1 MTNLKVIAQYEETVT
16 RNVTEIEYNE
26 ARYTVIDFCDDNG
39 VITETVIRDR
49 VCNELLIDNAALYEE
64 IIDALN
70 E

>member
-1 MTNLKVIAQYEETVT
+1 MTILKVIAQYEETVI

-26 ARYTVIDFCDDNG
+26 ARYTVIDFCDANG
-39 VITETVIRDR
+39 DITETVIRDKDG
-49 VCNELLIDNAALYEE
+49 NELLIESAALYEE

>member
-1 MTNLKVIAQYEETVT
+1 MANLKVISQYEETVI

-26 ARYTVIDFCDDNG
+26 TRYTVTDFCDSNG
-39 VITETVIRDR
+39 DITETVIRDKDG
-49 VCNELLIDNAALYEE
+49 NELDIDNAALYEE